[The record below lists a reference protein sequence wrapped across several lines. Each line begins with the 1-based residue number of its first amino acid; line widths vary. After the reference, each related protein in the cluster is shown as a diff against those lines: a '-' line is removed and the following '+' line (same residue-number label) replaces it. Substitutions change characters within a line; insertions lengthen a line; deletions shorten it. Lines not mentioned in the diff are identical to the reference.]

1 MAQQKYTTKSILSRL
16 TMAVGGTDRELFISK
31 REIDMFQHVYSKFR
45 YASLEGGRI
54 VNLSTLLLTTKGNSI
69 FDDAATLVLFYD
81 GGS

>member
-45 YASLEGGRI
+45 YSSL
-54 VNLSTLLLTTKGNSI
+54 
-69 FDDAATLVLFYD
+69 
-81 GGS
+81 